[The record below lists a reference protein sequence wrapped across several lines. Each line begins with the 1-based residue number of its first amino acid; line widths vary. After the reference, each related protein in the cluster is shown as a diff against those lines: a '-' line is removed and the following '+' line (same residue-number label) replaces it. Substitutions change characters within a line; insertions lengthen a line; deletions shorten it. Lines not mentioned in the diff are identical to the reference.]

1 MELLQLRYFMTVARL
16 SSISRAAAY
25 HHIAQPAMSQTVRR
39 LENELGVPLFDRHY
53 RRIVLNAAG
62 SSFLAK
68 VEPAIHSIDSAIEQL
83 RPDLANPNGEVHILV
98 RENRRFV
105 FECVSSFSKK
115 YPNISFSIVHDSNSN
130 PDIVYDLCVL
140 SSPTFQQMQQ
150 NVLLIRESIV
160 LAVREDNPLAQNKHV
175 ALSDLKNEKFITMSN
190 QSSVYSI
197 TYNSC
202 RNCGFE
208 PIVPFIC
215 DDPYFV
221 RKYIS
226 ENMGIALCPS
236 IAWRDRFRKNTR
248 LIPITDPVISTNTY
262 LIWNEHRKMTQAVR
276 LFQNYLIEEA
286 KKIVGNL
293 A

>member
-1 MELLQLRYFMTVARL
+1 MELLQLRYFITVARL
-16 SSISRAAAY
+16 GSISKAAAY
-25 HHIAQPAMSQTVRR
+25 HHIPQPAMSQTIHR
-39 LENELGVPLFDRHY
+39 LENELGVQLFDRHY
-53 RRIVLNAAG
+53 RRIILNADG
-62 SSFLAK
+62 HSFLSK
-68 VEPAIHSIDSAIEQL
+68 VSPAINSIDSAVEQL
-83 RPDLANPNGEVHILV
+83 KTDLANPHGEVRILV

-115 YPNISFSIVHDSNSN
+115 YPDINFTIVHDSNSN
-130 PDIVYDLCVL
+130 PDIIYDLCVL
-140 SSPTFQQMQQ
+140 SSPTFQQMHQ
-150 NVLLIRESIV
+150 NVLLIRENIV
-160 LAVREDNPLAQNKHV
+160 LAVREDNPLAQNQQV
-175 ALSDLKNEKFITMSN
+175 TLADMKNEKFITLSN

-202 RNCGFE
+202 RSCGFE

-236 IAWRDRFRKNTR
+236 IAWKDRFRKNTK
-248 LIPITDPVISTNTY
+248 LIPITDPVITTNTY
-262 LIWNEHRKMTQAVR
+262 LIWDEQKNMTQAVA
-276 LFQNYLIEEA
+276 LFRNYLIEEA
-286 KKIVGNL
+286 KKIEGNL